1 MIRLSRYSRGRTDY
15 HSPPSRSLCFLP
27 GSPWEIPREERR
39 SRTTTAAAAAAARRL
54 RSTARHFRFSNRRPY
69 PLRAYNTNERA
80 FAFSRTI
87 NVSLLYTV
95 YSISRHVRTIL
106 HFPTTACARARSRP
120 PIWRTGYDLIF
131 RVPRRNSLCS
141 FLFLCLHLFL
151 LSSCP
156 RGVSSGGRCLLLFLF
171 PLVFRVPRS
180 LTGKKAVPSR
190 RDRRTIK
197 IFIFGCIA

>member
-15 HSPPSRSLCFLP
+15 HSPLSCSLCFLP

-39 SRTTTAAAAAAARRL
+39 SGTTTAAAVARRP
-54 RSTARHFRFSNRRPY
+54 RSAARHFRFSNRRPY
-69 PLRAYNTNERA
+69 PPRVYNTNERA

-87 NVSLLYTV
+87 NVSLSYTV
-95 YSISRHVRTIL
+95 LNISARTDDFA
-106 HFPTTACARARSRP
+106 FPDDGVRSRP

-131 RVPRRNSLCS
+131 RVPQRNSPCF
-141 FLFLCLHLFL
+141 FLSLSL

-156 RGVSSGGRCLLLFLF
+156 RGVSSGGHCLLLFLF
-171 PLVFRVPRS
+171 PLVFRVLRS
-180 LTGKKAVPSR
+180 LMGKEAMLSR

-197 IFIFGCIA
+197 IFIFG